1 MHGGLPV
8 ILMILML
15 PMTGIAPA
23 AEPVASVAHGREITE
38 AVVGPHV
45 LGRTS
50 DTEVPGGVLAP
61 DRLPP
66 YVKRIAEPATYD
78 GFSVAGAHLLI
89 EDVTIRGAL
98 DISTPLLVVLRRVTV
113 FAPEELPWLILIRP
127 GAGPLY
133 VLYSDI
139 GGAMRRRGAAAHV
152 GVALALRADGAR
164 VHRSRIGAAADGI
177 QVAARDI
184 RVTES
189 LIGNLL
195 SRPGDHNDAL
205 QLFPQVDNVEIA
217 RNRIENAHP
226 QTSAVTVLGHDVRIV
241 ANLLAGGGYTIYGG
255 ARNNGKG
262 TGGASGVRVE
272 QNVLSRAYFPNVGRF
287 GPVAY
292 WSSEP
297 GSGNIWRANGD
308 DRGRPVAP

>member
-1 MHGGLPV
+1 
-8 ILMILML
+8 ML
-15 PMTGIAPA
+15 SMLAAAST
-23 AEPVASVAHGREITE
+23 AEPVPQVSHGREIANE
-38 AVVGPHV
+38 ILGPDV
-45 LGRTS
+45 LGHPS
-50 DTEVPGGVLAP
+50 GAEVAGGVIAP
-61 DRLPP
+61 DRVPP
-66 YVKRIAEPATYD
+66 HARQIAGPATYD
-78 GFSVAGAHLLI
+78 GFAIAGAHLLI

-98 DISTPLLVVLRRVTV
+98 DISTPLPVVLRRVTV
-113 FAPEELPWLILIRP
+113 FAPEELPWLILVRP

-177 QVAARDI
+177 QIAARDI

-205 QLFPQVDNVEIA
+205 QLFPQAADVEIA
-217 RNRIENAHP
+217 RNRIENTHP
-226 QTSAVTVLGHDVRIV
+226 QTSAITVLGRDVRIV

-255 ARNNGKG
+255 AKNNGKG
-262 TGGASGVRVE
+262 GAGASGVRVE
-272 QNVLSRAYFPNVGRF
+272 QNILSRAYFPNVGRF

-292 WSSEP
+292 WGNEP
-297 GSGNIWRANGD
+297 GSGNIWRDNGD
-308 DRGRPVAP
+308 DRDRPVAP